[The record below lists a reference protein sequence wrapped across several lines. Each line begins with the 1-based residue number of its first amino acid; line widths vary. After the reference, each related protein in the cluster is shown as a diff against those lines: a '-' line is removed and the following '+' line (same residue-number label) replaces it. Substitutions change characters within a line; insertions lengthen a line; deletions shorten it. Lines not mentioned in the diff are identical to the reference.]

1 MLIRCDILGFGVQV
15 CAWCGDVLF
24 LCIRTI
30 WMDRNG
36 ICVHESVGGS
46 NEVALD
52 VNIVPFCT
60 LMNVENVYWQ
70 CDSDLS

>member
-1 MLIRCDILGFGVQV
+1 MG
-15 CAWCGDVLF
+15 
-24 LCIRTI
+24 
-30 WMDRNG
+30 RNG

-46 NEVALD
+46 NEVAFD

-60 LMNVENVYWQ
+60 LMNVEIVYWQ